1 MESSWRR
8 SCSGGGQSDEQLIPS
23 IVREKT
29 AEKEKKYQPPL
40 TCPDQVTDSS
50 QIIRNSK
57 FDLQINITDGF
68 SSTVMSV
75 YGFFFK
81 LYTWIQKAAVS
92 VTVKCRLVYYV
103 GFDQSSR
110 LTL

>member
-29 AEKEKKYQPPL
+29 AEKEKKYQPLL

-50 QIIRNSK
+50 QIIHNSK

-75 YGFFFK
+75 YGFSSNCTHGFK
-81 LYTWIQKAAVS
+81 ELRFQ
-92 VTVKCRLVYYV
+92 
-103 GFDQSSR
+103 
-110 LTL
+110 